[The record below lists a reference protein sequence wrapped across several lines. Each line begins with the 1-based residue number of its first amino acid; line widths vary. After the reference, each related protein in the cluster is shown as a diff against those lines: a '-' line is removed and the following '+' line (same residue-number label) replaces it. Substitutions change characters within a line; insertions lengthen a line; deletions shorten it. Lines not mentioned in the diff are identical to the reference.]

1 MKKLLFL
8 SILSLFLACTGNQK
22 DQEQKSTIVTD
33 TDPHSY
39 SEPQNAIV
47 KHLDLN
53 LKVNFEQQI
62 LDGIAIWTIEN
73 KTSSDEII
81 FDTKALKIEKVILDD
96 EKDEAFYVLGDDDQ
110 ILGQALSIQ
119 IKPETKKIKIHYS
132 TSKNAAALQWLNP
145 IQTAGKKHPFLFTQ
159 SQAILARSWI
169 PTQDS
174 PGIRFTYNAN
184 VEVPKELLALMS
196 AENPQEKNDLGKYVF
211 NQTHAIPSYLMAL
224 AVGDIEYKRIS
235 DLTGVYA
242 EPFMLDKVAYEF
254 ADMGKMVA
262 TAEKLY
268 GKYRWDRYDVLV
280 LPPSFPF
287 GGMENPMLTFATP
300 TVIAGDRSLVSLVA
314 HELAHSWSGN
324 LVTNATWNDFWL
336 NEGFTVYLERRIIEE
351 LYGKEEAVMLEVL
364 GYQNLLQTVN
374 NLGVTNPDTRLKVDF
389 TDRNPDDGVSDIAY
403 EKGYFFLKNIEKAI
417 GREKFDAFLNT
428 YFNKYAFKSIT
439 IDKFL
444 NELNTYIIKE
454 DTVLKNE
461 INSYAWVYQPGLP
474 KSFSPPT
481 SEKFITIDSLQKSW
495 LSTGNIKGLKNN
507 ITSTNQKLY
516 FINTLPS
523 SITLEQMNMLDEEFG
538 FTKSSNAEL
547 QCAWFT
553 LAVKK
558 NYKPAYPAM
567 ENFLINVGRRKF
579 LTPIYKALIQTPE
592 GKVLAKNIYAKA
604 RPNYHSVAY
613 HTLDEMLK

>member
-1 MKKLLFL
+1 MLLIATFL
-8 SILSLFLACTGNQK
+8 LACGGNDK
-22 DQEQKSTIVTD
+22 VQEKKTAAVVD
-33 TDPHSY
+33 LDPHSY

-53 LKVNFEQQI
+53 LKINFEQQI
-62 LDGIAIWTIEN
+62 LSGIATWTIEN
-73 KTSSDEII
+73 KTNSDEII
-81 FDTKALKIEKVILDD
+81 FDTKGLKIEKVVLDN
-96 EKDEAFYVLGDDDQ
+96 EKDDAFYVLGDDDA

-119 IKPETKKIKIHYS
+119 IKSETKKIAIHYT
-132 TSKNAAALQWLNP
+132 TSKTATALQWLNP
-145 IQTAGKKHPFLFTQ
+145 TQTAGKKYPFLFTQ

-174 PGIRFTYNAN
+174 PGIRFTYNAD

-196 AENPQEKNDLGKYVF
+196 AKNPQEKNESGRYSFK
-211 NQTHAIPSYLMAL
+211 QTHAIPSYLMAL
-224 AVGDIEYKRIS
+224 AVGDIEYKSIS
-235 DLTGVYA
+235 ALTGVYA
-242 EPFMLDKVAYEF
+242 EPSILAKVAYEF
-254 ADMGKMVA
+254 ADMGKMV
-262 TAEKLY
+262 TSAEKLY

-351 LYGKEEAVMLEVL
+351 VYGKEEAKMLEVL
-364 GYQNLLQTVN
+364 GYQNLQQTVKD
-374 NLGVTNPDTRLKVDF
+374 LGITNPDTRLKVDF

-417 GREKFDAFLNT
+417 GREKFDAFLNA

-439 IDKFL
+439 IDQFL
-444 NELNTYIIKE
+444 NELNTNIIQE
-454 DTVLKNE
+454 NEALKNK

-474 KSFSPPT
+474 KGFSPPV
-481 SEKFITIDSLQKSW
+481 SEKFNTIDSLQKNW
-495 LSTGNIKGLKNN
+495 LKEGNTNELKNN

-516 FINTLPS
+516 FINTLPA
-523 SITLEQMNMLDEEFG
+523 SITLQQMNMLDKEFG
-538 FTKSSNAEL
+538 FTASGNAEI

-553 LAVKK
+553 LAVEK

-567 ENFLINVGRRKF
+567 ENFLIHVGRRKF